1 MMHDDILIVGGYG
14 QVGRVVADRLGRR
27 FPGRVVVAGRSLERA
42 EAFARQTDGR
52 VRPRQLDATDLT
64 DRAAALSGVRVVVM
78 CVDQPDAGFARACLA
93 RGIHYTDVTAT
104 YRLIEQIE
112 AHHGVAQAHGAT
124 AVLSVGLAPGVT
136 NLLARHASAPFERLD
151 RIDIFVLLGL
161 GDTHGAE
168 ALRWMVE
175 TAARPFTLQTPSGL
189 VVVEGLSDP
198 KATELTGYGR
208 RIAYRIDLSDQ
219 HVVLRTLGATV
230 AESRVCFDSALATRL
245 FVAMKRLGVLR
256 WAGRLSPRVLA
267 ALSGS
272 LRWGSDEFVVQ
283 AEARGLL
290 DGEEGVRASA
300 LSGRGEAEATGAVAA
315 IVVEHLYEDALPEPG
330 VFHVEQVFEPGEVFA
345 RLEDDGFDL
354 HLGVSSPASRPLL
367 TSA

>member
-14 QVGRVVADRLGRR
+14 QVGRVVADRLGRL

-52 VRPRQLDATDLT
+52 VRPRQLDATDLA
-64 DRAAALSGVRVVVM
+64 DLASALDGVRVVVM
-78 CVDQPDAGFARACLA
+78 CVDRPDAGFARACLA
-93 RGIHYTDVTAT
+93 RGVHYTNVTAT
-104 YRLIEQIE
+104 YRLIQQIE
-112 AHHGVAQAHGAT
+112 ALHDVAQTHGAT

-136 NLLARHASAPFERLD
+136 NLLAHHASAPFERLD
-151 RIDIFVLLGL
+151 RVDLFVLLGI
-161 GDTHGAE
+161 GDAHGAQ

-175 TAARPFTLQTPSGL
+175 TAARPFTLQTPGGP

-198 KATELTGYGR
+198 KATHLPGYGR

-219 HVVLRTLGATV
+219 HVVRHTLGAAA
-230 AESRVCFDSALATRL
+230 AESRVCFGSALATRL
-245 FVAMKRLGVLR
+245 FVAMKRLGVLK
-256 WAGRLSPRVLA
+256 WAGRLRPRVLA

-283 AEARGLL
+283 AVARGLL
-290 DGEEGVRASA
+290 NGENGVRASA

-315 IVVEHLYEDALPEPG
+315 MVAEHLYEGALPDSG
-330 VFHVEQVFEPGEVFA
+330 VFHVEQVIEPGEVFA

-354 HLGVSSPASRPLL
+354 HLDVPSHTSRLVP
-367 TSA
+367 S